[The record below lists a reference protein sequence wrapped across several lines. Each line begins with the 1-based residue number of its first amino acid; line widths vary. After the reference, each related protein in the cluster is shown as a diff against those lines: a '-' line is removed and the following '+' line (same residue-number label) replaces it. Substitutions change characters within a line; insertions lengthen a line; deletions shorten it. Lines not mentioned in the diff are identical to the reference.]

1 MYIKKKII
9 IFVISFTMMLSLVP
23 IVNAQAAVTSDVKI
37 ISNSQVTAKQA
48 KKWAKSKGATQ
59 TFIDLA
65 DLYFE
70 YCSDHGD
77 VNPAIAYVQSAKETN
92 YGNFG
97 GLLNESY
104 HNPCGLKI
112 AAGNSDT
119 DKGSHEK
126 FNTWNEGVQAHLDH
140 LALYAGADGYPK
152 SDSYDQR
159 QFKTIKGKV
168 ITVNSLG
175 GNWAPSSTYGEEIN
189 KLYKDLLSYS
199 GVKVEEDTKTTG
211 WIKPNSNWY
220 YLKDD
225 GTMATGWIVDNGSK
239 YYLYDT
245 GVMAKGWINLNGSW
259 YYLKDSGNMATGWVT
274 SNGASYYLD
283 TSTGRMLTNTTI
295 EGYKIGSDG
304 KKQTSSSQS
313 DADTNNSGTN
323 NPTTNKPSNSK
334 KTIVI
339 DPGHNYGGDGGAIS
353 TIDGVTYSETELNMQ
368 VSLKLKTELE
378 NRGYTVIMTRE
389 KFDKEKLDEVSSLTK
404 RVNIANNANADF
416 FISIHHNSAVA
427 EAKGIETYYSSKSQ
441 DAEFGGN
448 FDSNRLE
455 KSKQMATDIDNA
467 IANKLNLKNRGAKD
481 SALKVCM
488 NTKMPAVLVEVGFIT
503 NKEEAARCA
512 NSSNQQNVA
521 KAIAEVI
528 SKNFK

>member
-1 MYIKKKII
+1 MHIKKKFI
-9 IFVISFTMMLSLVP
+9 IFVISFTMMLSLFP

-37 ISNSQVTAKQA
+37 ISNSQVTTKQA
-48 KKWAKSKGATQ
+48 KNWAKSKGATQ
-59 TFIDLA
+59 TFIALA

-77 VNPAIAYVQSAKETN
+77 VNPAIAYVQAAKETN

-97 GLLNESY
+97 GLLTESY

-112 AAGNSDT
+112 AAGSSDT

-126 FNTWNEGVQAHLDH
+126 FNNWDEGIQAHLDH

-152 SDSYDQR
+152 NDSYDQR

-168 ITVNSLG
+168 TTVNSLG
-175 GNWAPSSTYGEEIN
+175 GNWALSSTYGEEVN

-211 WIKPNSNWY
+211 WIKSNSNWY

-225 GTMATGWIVDNGSK
+225 GTMATGWI
-239 YYLYDT
+239 
-245 GVMAKGWINLNGSW
+245 NLNGSW
-259 YYLKDSGNMATGWVT
+259 YYLKDSGSMATGWVT

-313 DADTNNSGTN
+313 AANTNNSGTN
-323 NPTTNKPSNSK
+323 NPITNKPSNIK

-339 DPGHNYGGDGGAIS
+339 DPGHNYGGDVGAVS

-368 VSLKLKTELE
+368 VALKLKTELE

-389 KFDKEKLDEVSSLTK
+389 KIDKENLDEVSSLTK

-455 KSKQMATDIDNA
+455 KSKQIATDIDNA
-467 IANKLNLKNRGAKD
+467 IANRLNLKNRGAKD

-503 NKEEAARCA
+503 NKEEAAICA